1 MDNKGKVLLLLIFA
15 VAVALRVMYMNRPFD
30 NRLRGEA
37 GAGYTVMAENH
48 LRFGFLTTGLVPVMN
63 ARLVDREHFVY
74 YEHHP
79 PGIVALT
86 AVVFAIT
93 GSSSEAAAR
102 FLPILLS
109 LASIWILFLWFRRY
123 FGTFGGLTA
132 AALAAAVPLSAYYGP
147 FLNFET
153 FVIPPVLLSIFLY
166 TRWVDEGKTGHL
178 RWSLILLALGGLM
191 DWIALAAGFL
201 MMLDGLLFG
210 RGASRK
216 KSRLPLLLYPLVA
229 ILLFLA
235 VKGWFAIQNS
245 RYGSPSEEGKNLF
258 IYLINATPLNKDFK
272 WSLFLGNLGGY
283 MTDFF
288 TGPVLAVSFVGLIVL
303 VLNLFKERPLS
314 LGTRSLLILWAWGL
328 LNLLLFASHAAIHDY
343 WILLLYPALYGCA
356 ALAVRLKPGFV
367 TALIVAGLVV
377 FGSYRTYS
385 VIKERRGSEER
396 YHQGLALKE
405 LADEGELLL
414 APKAPVQ
421 QVLYSEGALF
431 PHSLTGPESLNYI
444 LGKIRQHGYEEL
456 GLIFAVHKSEEKK
469 YGDAIEAFKRIG
481 KMEKRGEYIL
491 IHFERDS

>member
-1 MDNKGKVLLLLIFA
+1 MDNKGKILLLLIFT
-15 VAVALRVMYMNRPFD
+15 VAVALRVMYVNRPFD
-30 NRLRGEA
+30 NGLRGNA

-48 LRFGFLTTGLVPVMN
+48 LRYGFLTTGLVPVMN
-63 ARLVDREHFVY
+63 ARPVDREHFVY

-86 AVVFAIT
+86 AVMFAIT
-93 GSSSEAAAR
+93 GSSSEVVAR

-109 LASIWILFLWFRRY
+109 LASIWILFQWLRRY
-123 FGTFGGLTA
+123 LGTFSGLAA

-153 FVIPPVLLSIFLY
+153 FVIPPVLLSIYLY
-166 TRWVDEGKTGHL
+166 MRWVDEGKTGHL

-191 DWIALAAGFL
+191 DWIALAAGIL

-216 KSRLPLLLYPLVA
+216 KSPLPLLLYPLVA

-235 VKGWFAIQNS
+235 VKGWFEIQNG
-245 RYGSPSEEGKNLF
+245 RYGSPSEEGKNLL
-258 IYLINATPLNKDFK
+258 IYLINATPLNKGFK
-272 WSLFLGNLGGY
+272 WSLFLENLGRY

-288 TGPVLAVSFVGLIVL
+288 TGPVLAVSLVGLIVL
-303 VLNLFKERPLS
+303 VLNLVKERPLS

-356 ALAVRLKPGFV
+356 ALAVRLKPELL
-367 TALIVAGLVV
+367 TALIVTGLAL
-377 FGSYRTYS
+377 FGLYRSYS
-385 VIKERRGSEER
+385 IIEERRGNEER
-396 YHQGLALKE
+396 YHQGLALGE
-405 LADEGELLL
+405 LVDEGELLL

-421 QVLYSEGALF
+421 QVLYSKGALF
-431 PHSLTGPESLNYI
+431 PHSLPGPEGLTYI
-444 LGKIRQHGYEEL
+444 LGKIKQHGYEDLE
-456 GLIFAVHKSEEKK
+456 LIFAVHKSEEKK
-469 YGDAIEAFKRIG
+469 YGAAIEAFKRIG
-481 KMEKRGEYIL
+481 VMEKRGEYIL
-491 IHFERDS
+491 IRFKKES